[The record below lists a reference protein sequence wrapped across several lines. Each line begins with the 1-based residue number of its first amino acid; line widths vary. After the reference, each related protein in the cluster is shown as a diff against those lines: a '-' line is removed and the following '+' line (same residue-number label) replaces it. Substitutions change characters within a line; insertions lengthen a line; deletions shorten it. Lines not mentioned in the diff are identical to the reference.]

1 MTLQLPARG
10 FTLVELVVTLIIVG
24 IVAATAYPRF
34 ANQQGFQSRA
44 FFEQVQEGI
53 KFAQKAAIA
62 QRKRVFVTISA
73 TTVQAC
79 YTAVC
84 GGGGVP
90 VTDPTTGL
98 ALVLTAQ
105 DARGVAFS
113 AVALAPATTFA
124 FDGLGRPRN
133 AAGVLLTL
141 VTTINVNST
150 AGGDINRVIYIEPQ
164 TGYVHT

>member
-1 MTLQLPARG
+1 MTPQLPARG

-73 TTVQAC
+73 TSIQAC

-84 GGGGVP
+84 GGGCVAGDECRYP
-90 VTDPTTGL
+90 REPRPDD
-98 ALVLTAQ
+98 AQ
-105 DARGVAFS
+105 AGARDCRG
-113 AVALAPATTFA
+113 
-124 FDGLGRPRN
+124 
-133 AAGVLLTL
+133 AAGRSGTDAVHILR
-141 VTTINVNST
+141 SRRRQ
-150 AGGDINRVIYIEPQ
+150 RVD
-164 TGYVHT
+164 